1 MTLHIDQLRLDFQ
14 PEENLDLEKVAE
26 YVFQINDGKPVA
38 PVVVRFDGE
47 AYWLQDGFHRVKAL
61 RTVGLTEVEAEV
73 LPGTY
78 EDMEAEWQEYLR
90 EFREEMRERAR
101 SLKKPATKE

>member
-78 EDMEAEWQEYLR
+78 EDMEAEWQERLR
-90 EFREEMRERAR
+90 EVHR
-101 SLKKPATKE
+101 SLADGSQSQD

>member
-1 MTLHIDQLRLDFQ
+1 MTLRIDQLRLDFQ
-14 PEENLDLEKVAE
+14 PEENLDLEKIAE
-26 YVFQINDGKPVA
+26 YVLQINDGKATA

-47 AYWLQDGFHRVKAL
+47 TYWLQDGFHRVKAL
-61 RTVGLTEVEAEV
+61 RTIGLTEVEAEV

-78 EDMEAEWQEYLR
+78 EDMEAEWR
-90 EFREEMRERAR
+90 EFLRAHLRDLDARAR